1 MALKKK
7 GNEAFASHDWSTA
20 VNFYTKAIEKHDK
33 DPSFFCNRAQ
43 VSCARALNVVAGS

>member
-1 MALKKK
+1 MKKK

-20 VNFYTKAIEKHDK
+20 IDFYTKAIEKDDK

-43 VSCARALNVVAGS
+43 VSCMAALNVAARG